1 RSPPAR
7 RLRPAVS
14 SYMDLPL
21 AAVHDPAL
29 RRALAEGKGERIPS
43 GVHVEG
49 GSTGQPQQAAPD
61 VDPIV
66 AEMDALG
73 PRTRDRFGAVPFF
86 A

>member
-1 RSPPAR
+1 MSP
-7 RLRPAVS
+7 
-14 SYMDLPL
+14 YIELPF

-29 RRALAEGKGERIPS
+29 RRALAEGKGRSIPS

-49 GSTGQPQQAAPD
+49 GSTGQPQQAAPH